1 MNINFGEW
9 TQEKGERLEYQKKAP
24 NQQQLLRKKEKKVK
38 IKLSTSI
45 LYEMSHTV

>member
-1 MNINFGEW
+1 MNMNFGEW

-24 NQQQLLRKKEKKVK
+24 NQHQLLKKKEVK
-38 IKLSTSI
+38 IKLCTSI